1 MSHSLRP
8 KLAAL
13 IGAATL
19 SAATPAAAEA
29 LRDDRCQ
36 LARSPHER
44 PCAEET
50 RAPAHDVADG
60 DLRDDRAEHRAA
72 EHGAEH
78 LAAEPWASFSDAAP
92 AHGSLRTI
100 IETRLESAE
109 RERRYGDI
117 DELTTLWLTLAR
129 RDQLDRVVERGE
141 QFLNVALKNQRR
153 SELRSEARVLRRTAC
168 EEDPVDV
175 AGDRCAPHELIDAE
189 RFVGRLSDPYQTA
202 VKWSLT
208 GMNHREVAERM
219 GASHAAVRKWAQRLR
234 EQLGDDDLLS

>member
-1 MSHSLRP
+1 MSQSLRP

-19 SAATPAAAEA
+19 SAASPAAAEGS
-29 LRDDRCQ
+29 LQDRGSRLVGQ
-36 LARSPHER
+36 QAPS
-44 PCAEET
+44 ET
-50 RAPAHDVADG
+50 
-60 DLRDDRAEHRAA
+60 
-72 EHGAEH
+72 
-78 LAAEPWASFSDAAP
+78 
-92 AHGSLRTI
+92 SLRTI
-100 IETRLESAE
+100 IETRLEAAE

-117 DELTTLWLTLAR
+117 DELATLWLTLAR

-153 SELRSEARVLRRTAC
+153 SELRGEARALRRTAC
-168 EEDPVDV
+168 EENPVDV
-175 AGDRCAPHELIDAE
+175 PGDRCAPYEIIDAE

-208 GMNHREVAERM
+208 GMNHREVAEQM

-234 EQLGDDDLLS
+234 EQLGDDDLLG